1 MKGFIRTLLP
11 ASLVLCALVGSIP
24 ASASAQVRAHTMVR
38 RTSMGA
44 RILCNDGMWGYANRG
59 GCANHDGVAVRQPTY
74 TTNPVYATNVLTPR
88 ASARARAR
96 ANSHSAVA
104 GGTYSNTV
112 RLHATAKC
120 NDGTY
125 WHSTRHRGACDA
137 HGGVA
142 RWF

>member
-1 MKGFIRTLLP
+1 MKAFTRRLVP
-11 ASLVLCALVGSIP
+11 ATLVLFALVGGIS
-24 ASASAQVRAHTMVR
+24 ASASAQGAHGRRMVR
-38 RTSMGA
+38 HAAMGT

-59 GCANHDGVAVRQPTY
+59 GCANHDGVAVRQPVY
-74 TTNPVYATNVLTPR
+74 TTNMGTPH

-104 GGTYSNTV
+104 KGTYSNTI

-125 WHSTRHRGACDA
+125 WHSTRRRGACDA

-142 RWF
+142 TWF